1 MIDMNNFLSF
11 QIHGGADHGG
21 GVADS
26 VATLLTFIEGLSAQ
40 NAPDIFSALMPGIA
54 AMDNIHPVLVHFPI
68 AFLAAFFALDLI
80 ATLAK
85 KQQWRDVAS
94 WLLYLGAVFAVFTVI
109 AGFNAAGSVAHG
121 EDVHPIME
129 QHKDFGIT
137 VLSLAIFL
145 SIWRAVSGG
154 VIQGIANIFF
164 LVLAAAM
171 FTVMLL
177 GADLGGLMV
186 YQYGV
191 AVKSL
196 QIEAP
201 GVHQHEHADEAEPN
215 HEHEHGHEH
224 GHDHAH

>member
-11 QIHGGADHGG
+11 QVHGGADHGG

-26 VATLLTFIEGLSAQ
+26 VAGLLTFFEGLSAQ

-68 AFLAAFFALDLI
+68 AFLSVFFVLDMI

-94 WLLYLGAVFAVFTVI
+94 WMLYLGAVAAVFTVI
-109 AGFNAAGSVAHG
+109 AGFNAADSVAHG
-121 EDVHPIME
+121 GEVHPIME
-129 QHKDFGIT
+129 RHKDFGIA

-145 SIWRAVSGG
+145 SIWRAISGG
-154 VIQGIANIFF
+154 VIQGIANGFF

-171 FTVMLL
+171 FITMML

-186 YQYGV
+186 YQHGV

-196 QIEAP
+196 QIEVP
-201 GVHQHEHADEAEPN
+201 GVHQHEHADGAEPN
-215 HEHEHGHEH
+215 HEHKHEH

>member
-1 MIDMNNFLSF
+1 MNNFLSF

-26 VATLLTFIEGLSAQ
+26 VAGLLTFFEGLSAQ
-40 NAPDIFSALMPGIA
+40 DSPDIFSALMPGIA

-68 AFLAAFFALDLI
+68 AFLSAFFVLDLI

-85 KQQWRDVAS
+85 KQHWRDVAS
-94 WLLYLGAVFAVFTVI
+94 WLLYLGAVAAVFTVI

-121 EDVHPIME
+121 GDVHPIME
-129 QHKDFGIT
+129 RHKDFGIA
-137 VLSLAIFL
+137 VLCL
-145 SIWRAVSGG
+145 SILLSVWRALSGG
-154 VIQGIANIFF
+154 VISGIANGFF
-164 LVLAAAM
+164 LIIAAAM
-171 FTVMLL
+171 FITMTL

-186 YQYGV
+186 YQHGV

-196 QIEAP
+196 QLEAP
-201 GVHQHEHADEAEPN
+201 GVHQHDHGDG
-215 HEHEHGHEH
+215 HGHDHDHGDGHGHDH